1 MEDAR
6 AAGLLMTK
14 VAGTVGMGWKED
26 ARGGRADVAGM
37 MG

>member
-1 MEDAR
+1 VEDEC
-6 AAGLLMTK
+6 AAGFLMTK

-37 MG
+37 MT